1 MSNRSVSRSFLG
13 FWVCLLALGSVG
25 PGHGQTQS
33 FAAPPDAVVEQ
44 AVLKQLRVGKFTRQD
59 LEPVGRSGEL
69 EIRLRLAGQP
79 HQLILHRHSL
89 RAPGFRVVVQERDGT
104 WRDMPVPEAQTY
116 RGYVAG
122 CGGSRVAASITD
134 GRIRAW
140 VCLGDDQDAAWVIE
154 PLSTV
159 LASAAAEQHVVYSS
173 LDLVGEAGVCGN
185 QEAPVAKAPRPTT
198 LDSESDNLDV
208 RVCRVAC
215 DADYEYYV
223 LNGSSVSNTIAD
235 IESILHGVS
244 AIYERDARVAFQ
256 LTQILVRSAEP
267 DPYAATAVYALLSE
281 FTLDWKNNH
290 QDIPR
295 DIAHLFTGKNF
306 GSVLGVSYTD
316 QVCPAFDHYSLVRSR
331 WQTDLGKRIALSAHE
346 IGHSFDAVHCDYD
359 ADPRCR
365 IMCPSIGGCS
375 VGYYSFED
383 SNIARLR
390 ATAASAA
397 CLTAG
402 TVTTPTTTL
411 PFADNFNQVSPVPDP
426 AKWTAVDLAQCQYQH
441 LEISV
446 GRGYSSNQK
455 LGTVRTLPMALSGA
469 ALVRYR
475 VNCGSLT
482 ASQSLRIEYLNSSSY
497 TWQPL
502 RTIAGDGAN
511 QYRAYE
517 DTVPASAAGAYFA
530 VRFSAWATA
539 TSSSLTWSLDD
550 VSIVPMAGAPSL
562 SIARTATNTVV
573 LSWPQP
579 APGWTLEASAVLTA
593 GAGGWSAIPPP
604 YPTNAT
610 HCVVTEP
617 VPSSHRF
624 YRLRTP

>member
-1 MSNRSVSRSFLG
+1 
-13 FWVCLLALGSVG
+13 LGSVVL
-25 PGHGQTQS
+25 GHGQS
-33 FAAPPDAVVEQ
+33 PALAAPADSVVEQ
-44 AVLKQLRVGKFTRQD
+44 AVLSQFHVGKFTRQD

-79 HQLILHRHSL
+79 YQLVLQRHSL
-89 RAPGFRVVVQERDGT
+89 RAPGFRVAVQERDGT
-104 WRDMPVPEAQTY
+104 FRDVPVPAAQTY

-122 CGGSRVAASITD
+122 CGGSRVSASITD
-134 GRIRAW
+134 GGIRAW
-140 VCLGDDQDAAWVIE
+140 VCLGEVKDSTWVIE

-159 LASAAAEQHVVYSS
+159 LAGAAAEQHVVYSS

-185 QEAPVAKAPRPTT
+185 QEVPGAKAPRATP
-198 LDSESDNLDV
+198 LDSASGNLDV

-215 DADYEYYV
+215 DADYEYFT

-235 IESILHGVS
+235 IETILNGVS

-256 LTQILVRSAEP
+256 LTQILVRAAEP
-267 DPYAATAVYALLSE
+267 DPYTATTVYPLLSE
-281 FTLDWKNNH
+281 FRLDWRNNH
-290 QDIPR
+290 PDIPR
-295 DIAHLFTGKNF
+295 DLAHLFTGKNF

-316 QVCPAFDHYSLVRSR
+316 QVCPAFDHYSVVRSR

-346 IGHSFDAVHCDYD
+346 LGHSFDAVHCDYD

-383 SNIARLR
+383 SNIARIR
-390 ATAASAA
+390 ATATSAA

-411 PFADNFNQVSPVPDP
+411 PFADNFNQVSPLPNP
-426 AKWTAVDLAQCQYQH
+426 SKWTAVDLAQCQYQR

-446 GRGYSSNQK
+446 GRGYSSNQR
-455 LGTVRTLPMALSGA
+455 LGTVRTLPMPLSGA

-482 ASQSLRIEYLNSSSY
+482 SGQWLRIEYLNSSSF

-502 RTIAGDGAN
+502 RTVAADGAN
-511 QYRAYE
+511 QYRSYE
-517 DTVPASAAGAYFA
+517 DAVPASAAGAYFA

-550 VSIVPMAGAPSL
+550 VSIVPIAGAPSL

-573 LSWPQP
+573 LTWPQP

-593 GAGGWSAIPPP
+593 GAGGWSALAPP

-617 VPSSHRF
+617 LPSGHQF